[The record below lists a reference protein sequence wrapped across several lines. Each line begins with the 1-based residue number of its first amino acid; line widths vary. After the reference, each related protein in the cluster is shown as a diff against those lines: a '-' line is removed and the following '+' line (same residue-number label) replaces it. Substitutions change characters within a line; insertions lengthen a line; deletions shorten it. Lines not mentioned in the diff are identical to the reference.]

1 MEFKTRDLTLV
12 AVFAACYV
20 ALVAVLAP
28 ISFSALQFRMAGVI
42 RPGIAKKR
50 VLVIG
55 YAIGVLIGNM
65 FSPFAGFH
73 ELVFMPLMS
82 LVAGIAGYYA
92 AKPFRGNYFVAG
104 AVIAVIIPLSVSWM
118 LDQLFGLP
126 ILMTLPGLFVSEQIV
141 NALGAVV
148 FRMVDTR
155 YRWYEE

>member
-12 AVFAACYV
+12 AIFAAIYV
-20 ALVAVLAP
+20 ALIAALAP

-50 VLVIG
+50 SLVIG

-73 ELVFMPLMS
+73 ELVFMPISS
-82 LVAGIAGYYA
+82 LVAGLAGYYA
-92 AKPFRGNYFVAG
+92 AKPFKGNYFVAG

-118 LDQLFGLP
+118 LNQLFGLP
-126 ILMTLPGLFVSEQIV
+126 ILVTLPGLFVSEQIV
-141 NALGAVV
+141 NALGSVV
-148 FRMVDTR
+148 FQMVDTR
-155 YRWYEE
+155 YRWYEG